1 MNKVKNEISLLR
13 YCDHKNI
20 IKMLDYGCKGTQTF
34 PDGEVLQNLVYITME
49 YFSGETLLKY
59 IQKSKLNET
68 AARGIFK

>member
-1 MNKVKNEISLLR
+1 
-13 YCDHKNI
+13 
-20 IKMLDYGCKGTQTF
+20 MLDYGCKGTQTF